1 MIGRGLRTAPG
12 KTDCLILDPMW
23 ISGENSFT
31 PSDAFT
37 LHPFAKGKTITD
49 SHDPL
54 AAAEVCDR
62 NAEEAMLARIAKE
75 EAKASAK
82 EAKEKGLVDLSV
94 ACAVFGYVLPPACTN
109 PATPAQVS
117 ELASKQ
123 VYAKGL
129 TFEQAKWMIGRLKA
143 REALGL
149 ASVKQVRKLQQFGI
163 RGATQMSKDS
173 ASKAIGSDWRVQGHR
188 PAKPKSFF
196 GRIFSK

>member
-37 LHPFAKGKTITD
+37 IHPFSKGSMIIG

-54 AAAEVCDR
+54 EAAEVCDR
-62 NAEEAMLARIAKE
+62 KAEEAMLARIAKE
-75 EAKASAK
+75 ESKASAK
-82 EAKEKGLVDLSV
+82 EAKERGLVDLSV
-94 ACAVFGYVLPPACTN
+94 ACAVFGYVLPPSCTN

-117 ELASKQ
+117 ELANKQ
-123 VYAKGL
+123 IYAKGL
-129 TFEQAKWMIGRLKA
+129 TFEQAKWLIGRLKA

-149 ASVKQVRKLQQFGI
+149 ATIKQVRKLQQFGI

-173 ASKAIGSDWRVQGHR
+173 ASKAIGSDWRVQGSR
-188 PAKPKSFF
+188 PKSSKFS
-196 GRIFSK
+196 FSKFFSK